1 MEGRLLNQSPISRY
15 LIEHKHP
22 LIGLFVTFLIGV
34 VLGSYTMVESFAE
47 TLTMSVPSFTVTA
60 WSINEYVTVF
70 IDNVWL
76 YAVLYV
82 AGLSF
87 IGLPIIYFT
96 YMVLGVRVGY
106 TIAVC
111 LSTYE
116 YRGVILAMSA
126 LVMDHLIFLPLSL
139 LFGIQALHIHKLFFS
154 KHSSHTS
161 MQLPRML
168 SLYHRRMGL
177 WMGVI
182 MLLSGVEYSYFM
194 YLFPRILA
202 IFT

>member
-1 MEGRLLNQSPISRY
+1 MNHLPISHY
-15 LIEHKHP
+15 LIQHKHQF
-22 LIGLFVTFLIGV
+22 IGLFVIFLIGV
-34 VLGSYTMVESFAE
+34 VLGSYTMVQSFAK
-47 TLTMSVPSFTVTA
+47 TLTLSVPNFAVTT
-60 WSINEYVTVF
+60 WSITDYASVL

-76 YAVLYV
+76 YVVLYV

-87 IGLPIIYFT
+87 IGLPVIYFT

-116 YRGVILAMSA
+116 YRGIILAMSA
-126 LVMDHLIFLPLSL
+126 LVIDHLIFLPLSL

-161 MQLPRML
+161 MQLPRTL

-177 WMGVI
+177 WLAMI
-182 MLLSGVEYSYFM
+182 MFLSGVEYSYFM
-194 YLFPRILA
+194 YIFPRILA
-202 IFT
+202 LFT